1 MKLSIDSILIYILK
15 HSGCTG
21 RLTSGRIERRGAGG
35 LHVYDFKDELIEY
48 ISGDRV
54 RSWCVFDGAGS
65 RSQEWCH
72 IQSEDAAF
80 F

>member
-1 MKLSIDSILIYILK
+1 MKLSFNSVLVYILR

-21 RLTSGRIERRGAGG
+21 RLMSGRIERRGAGG
-35 LHVYDFKDELIEY
+35 LHVFDSRDELIEY

-54 RSWCVFDGAGS
+54 RSWCVLDGAGA
-65 RSQEWCH
+65 RHKEWCH
-72 IQSEDAAF
+72 IQAEDAAF